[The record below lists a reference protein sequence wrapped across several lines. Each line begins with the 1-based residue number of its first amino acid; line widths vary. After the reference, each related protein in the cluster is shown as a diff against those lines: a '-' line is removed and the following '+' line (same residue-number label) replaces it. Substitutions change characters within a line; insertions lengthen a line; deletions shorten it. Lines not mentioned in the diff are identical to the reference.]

1 MDKKKKLPAGKQP
14 NRRVKT
20 TIFVLL
26 MVLLGWAYLGSS
38 DLQDKKLQTVGISE
52 VIERANKGEIGK
64 IEVDG
69 SKLFIYN
76 KSDDKTPAQQSTM
89 FEGKLVRKASVK
101 QAAENAVRSKEGW

>member
-1 MDKKKKLPAGKQP
+1 
-14 NRRVKT
+14 
-20 TIFVLL
+20 

-89 FEGKLVRKASVK
+89 FEGSSLYEQGLKQDSKTVVTVKPQNNASSTWINI
-101 QAAENAVRSKEGW
+101 ASAVLPAVF

>member
-89 FEGKLVRKASVK
+89 SVSYTHLTLPTSDLV
-101 QAAENAVRSKEGW
+101 